1 MFIKVNARI
10 NIPTKASKNVNMQTL
25 ITCAYLEEDIFEGVE
40 YKKFKIE
47 EGKRV
52 E

>member
-25 ITCAYLEEDIFEGVE
+25 ITVFIFISPR
-40 YKKFKIE
+40 KKF
-47 EGKRV
+47 
-52 E
+52 